1 MEPQYAPAGMST
13 GDAGEVTAILQ
24 SRLADLIDLSLT
36 LKHVHWNVVGFGFIG
51 VHKLMDEQTD
61 AVRAL
66 VDEVAERI
74 TTLGAVAAGLPS
86 QVVEERTSD
95 ADYALGRGPVMAHLG
110 ALDKVYERVISG
122 HRDAI
127 SAVEQTDPVSE
138 DLLISQTATLDLHHW
153 FVRAHLS
160 DTEGNLATLGNDSEL
175 DAAAASA
182 NLLQPAAE
190 IEVAEESQDEP
201 DAEEAQRE
209 PAQIT

>member
-13 GDAGEVTAILQ
+13 RDAGEVTEILQ
-24 SRLADLIDLSLT
+24 SRLADLVDLSLT
-36 LKHVHWNVVGFGFIG
+36 LKHVHWNVVGFGFIAI
-51 VHKLMDEQTD
+51 HKLMDEQTD

-66 VDEVAERI
+66 IDEIAERI

-86 QVVEERTSD
+86 QVVDGRSSD
-95 ADYALGRGPVMAHLG
+95 GDYALGRGPVMAHLG
-110 ALDKVYERVISG
+110 ALDKVYERVISR

-127 SAVEQTDPVSE
+127 SSVEQTDPVSE

-160 DTEGNLATLGNDSEL
+160 DTEGNLATFGNESEL

-182 NLLQPAAE
+182 TLLQPASE
-190 IEVAEESQDEP
+190 IAIEEEMQNEP
-201 DAEEAQRE
+201 DAEEAQKE